1 MTEIVPLTT
10 PIIGVLAILAFT
22 VILFVTEVV
31 RVDVVAIFIMV
42 VLGLTSLIPGFEGLV
57 PVEQLFSGFSSNAVI
72 SIIAVMIIGAAIDKT
87 GAMNRL
93 AASILRVAGKGE
105 RSIMALI
112 SGTVGI
118 ISGFMQNIGAAALF
132 LPVVDRISKRSGVS
146 PTRLLMPMGY
156 CAILGGT
163 LTMVGSSP
171 LILLNDLILLSN
183 VQRPAGTAE
192 LETFSL
198 FAVTPIG
205 IMALAVGGVY
215 FYFLGKKVLPK
226 GIAKALETGAI
237 TSYVQDIYGVTGQVY
252 ELSVSRSSTMV
263 GGTIGDFED
272 ATGYEER
279 IIAIRTG
286 NRLIVEPARS
296 QEITANCDIAIM
308 GRYEKVLEYARNHK
322 LNLKNEIRVFQETFN
337 PSASGIAEIVIP
349 PSSRAIGKAPAELGF
364 RRNYRVT
371 LLAAYRD
378 EKPVRDHLVDL
389 TLRAG
394 DTLVVHSLWSDL
406 RRCLDAFDFVSVT
419 DFPRED
425 FRPKKFKY
433 AIAIFLLTVG
443 LVLFTDLQLSAAL
456 LTGAILMILSG
467 VIKIEEAYNS
477 IGWQSVFLLASLIP
491 LGVAVQSSGTA
502 YWIAQNFVALLDG
515 IHAIFLLAAL
525 ALLATVFTLVMSN
538 VGATVLLVPIAINIA
553 FEIGANPA
561 VFALTVALATSNS
574 FLIPT
579 HQVNALIQGPGGY
592 RVTDFMRAGSGMTIG
607 FLTVIIAMVA
617 LLYGI

>member
-1 MTEIVPLTT
+1 M
-10 PIIGVLAILAFT
+10 IGVLTILAFT
-22 VILFVTEVV
+22 IILFITEVV

-42 VLGLTSLIPGFEGLV
+42 LLGLTSLVPGYDGLV
-57 PVEQLFSGFSSNAVI
+57 PVDQLFSGFSSNAVI

-93 AASILRVAGKGE
+93 AATILRVAGTGE

-112 SGTVGI
+112 SGTVGV

-146 PTRLLMPMGY
+146 PTRLLLPMGY

-171 LILLNDLILLSN
+171 LILLNDLIELSN
-183 VQRPAGTAE
+183 SQLPTRAPKM
-192 LETFSL
+192 ETFSL
-198 FAVTPIG
+198 FSVTPIG
-205 IMALAVGGVY
+205 IVVLILGAGY
-215 FYFLGKKVLPK
+215 FYFFGKKLLPA
-226 GIAKALETGAI
+226 GTAKTLETGAI
-237 TSYVQDIYGVTGQVY
+237 TSYVQDVYGITGQVF
-252 ELSVSRSSTMV
+252 ELSVSSASTM
-263 GGTIGDFED
+263 IGKSIGELED
-272 ATGYEER
+272 ESGYDER

-296 QEITANCDIAIM
+296 SEITANCDIAIM
-308 GRYEKVLEYARNHK
+308 GRYERVLEYARYYR
-322 LNLKNEIRVFQETFN
+322 LNLKNEIRVFQDTFN
-337 PSASGIAEIVIP
+337 PSASGIAEVVVP
-349 PSSRAIGKAPAELGF
+349 PASRAIGKNMGDLGF

-378 EKPVRDHLVDL
+378 EKPVRDHLIDFP
-389 TLRAG
+389 LRAG

-406 RRCLDAFDFVSVT
+406 RRFLKAFEFVAVT

-425 FRPKKFKY
+425 FRPTKFKF
-433 AIAIFLLTVG
+433 AITIFLLTVG
-443 LVLFTDLQLSAAL
+443 LVIFTDLWLSAAL
-456 LTGAILMILSG
+456 LTGAVLMILSG

-491 LGVAVQSSGTA
+491 LGVAVETTGTA
-502 YWIAQNFVALLDG
+502 FWIAQKFVMMLDG
-515 IHAIFLLAAL
+515 VHVIIILTAL
-525 ALLATVFTLVMSN
+525 ALLATLFTLVMSN

-553 FEIGANPA
+553 FEVGANPS
-561 VFALTVALATSNS
+561 VFALTIALATSNS

-592 RVTDFMRAGSGMTIG
+592 RVTDFMRAGVGMTLG
-607 FLTVIIAMVA
+607 FLLVIIAMVH